1 MHNMKRKGEK
11 MTIKIFIDQGHN
23 PSLINAGAQVDG
35 FLEANVTYEVGNYL
49 AQLLNNDPRFEAR
62 VSRNNPDVV
71 LGTTIRESL
80 QERVQQANEWNADY
94 FLSIHAN
101 ANDNENIQGA
111 EVYLYANDAK
121 QERFARDVLDGM
133 NDVTAIKDNGVRIN
147 PSLYVLRNTR
157 MPAMLIELGY
167 LTNAEDLQKLMNEP
181 MAFSQGIYVG
191 MNTFFR

>member
-1 MHNMKRKGEK
+1 

-23 PSLINAGAQVDG
+23 PSLINAGAQVEG
-35 FLEANVTYEVGNYL
+35 FLEANVTYEVGNFL

-121 QERFARDVLDGM
+121 QERFAQDVLDGM

-191 MNTFFR
+191 INTFFR